1 MGGTVDI
8 DENGSRILTQ
18 IAAILQIAHRDP
30 ITQRREELL
39 KDDAN
44 KAIFKAASSWATT
57 ADIENVVVK
66 GGAASR
72 STLYVRLADLADR
85 GLLER
90 RKAGNT
96 TEYRNSGLV

>member
-1 MGGTVDI
+1 MDI
-8 DENGSRILTQ
+8 EENASRTLTQ
-18 IAAILQIAHRDP
+18 IAAILHIAHRDA
-30 ITQRREELL
+30 ITQVRDELL
-39 KDDAN
+39 KDKAN
-44 KAIFKAASSWATT
+44 KAIFKATASWAPT
-57 ADIENVVVK
+57 AEIEKAVVK
-66 GGAASR
+66 GRAASR